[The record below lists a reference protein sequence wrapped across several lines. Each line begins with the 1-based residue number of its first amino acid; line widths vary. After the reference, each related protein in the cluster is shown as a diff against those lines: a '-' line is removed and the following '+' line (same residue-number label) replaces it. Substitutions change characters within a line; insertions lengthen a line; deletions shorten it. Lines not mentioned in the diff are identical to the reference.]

1 MNLAILTNG
10 LTAASLVAVMLAM
23 GLGVTM
29 SEVWTSARQIRLVL
43 LGILANFVL
52 VPLATAALLYAYHA
66 NPMASVGFF
75 VLAVSPGAPV
85 GPPMTAVARG
95 DVPFSIAMMIVLAV
109 LSAFLSPALLGL
121 LVPFIA
127 PANDLQIDYIAIVR
141 TLLLFQLLPLACG
154 LGLRRWARRF
164 ADQVGKPV
172 RLLANGMML
181 VLICLIA
188 YAQVATLAALSL
200 RVWTGMILLLLV
212 SLGIGWI
219 SGGSRLGSRRAMAVT
234 TASRNAAVGLV
245 IANRN
250 FADTPAVVAVVAY
263 GLFCILGTLALAAF
277 LRRYRTSESGHV
289 EASH

>member
-127 PANDLQIDYIAIVR
+127 PANDLQIDYIAIAA
-141 TLLLFQLLPLACG
+141 FG
-154 LGLRRWARRF
+154 LWIRAASLG
-164 ADQVGKPV
+164 
-172 RLLANGMML
+172 
-181 VLICLIA
+181 
-188 YAQVATLAALSL
+188 AQVRRSSWETSSPLGQWHDARPHLFDRVCTSRNTRSAESQSL
-200 RVWTGMILLLLV
+200 DGNDTA
-212 SLGIGWI
+212 SLG
-219 SGGSRLGSRRAMAVT
+219 
-234 TASRNAAVGLV
+234 
-245 IANRN
+245 
-250 FADTPAVVAVVAY
+250 
-263 GLFCILGTLALAAF
+263 
-277 LRRYRTSESGHV
+277 
-289 EASH
+289 